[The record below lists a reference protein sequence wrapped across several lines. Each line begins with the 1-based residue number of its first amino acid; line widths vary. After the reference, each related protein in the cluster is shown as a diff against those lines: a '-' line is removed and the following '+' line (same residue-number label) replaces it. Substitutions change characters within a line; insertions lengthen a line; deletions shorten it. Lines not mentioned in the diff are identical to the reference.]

1 MDLADESSAAAYAQ
15 RSEAGGSPS
24 LQRRAAPGSP
34 LIGRMRASDEL
45 PLGDGSPRSRRRLL
59 ERTFAYLGLTLAW
72 LYWNAQGT
80 ESSVRYGAGRMRKLF
95 AFPFLLLTNQ
105 YVLLLAYV
113 YWPTHIYLFKEQGQ
127 TPSATVA
134 MMRPPATLQ
143 P

>member
-45 PLGDGSPRSRRRLL
+45 
-59 ERTFAYLGLTLAW
+59 
-72 LYWNAQGT
+72 
-80 ESSVRYGAGRMRKLF
+80 
-95 AFPFLLLTNQ
+95 
-105 YVLLLAYV
+105 LLAYV

>member
-1 MDLADESSAAAYAQ
+1 MAVAVFAVLLCVWFLWHTRVLARAVYRLRAPGQVHAAAQ
-15 RSEAGGSPS
+15 LFMGC
-24 LQRRAAPGSP
+24 
-34 LIGRMRASDEL
+34 
-45 PLGDGSPRSRRRLL
+45 
-59 ERTFAYLGLTLAW
+59 TFAYLGLTLAW

>member
-1 MDLADESSAAAYAQ
+1 MLA
-15 RSEAGGSPS
+15 
-24 LQRRAAPGSP
+24 RAVYQIFVRPGKYTP
-34 LIGRMRASDEL
+34 PQQLFMGC
-45 PLGDGSPRSRRRLL
+45 
-59 ERTFAYLGLTLAW
+59 TFAYLGLTLAW

>member
-1 MDLADESSAAAYAQ
+1 MA
-15 RSEAGGSPS
+15 
-24 LQRRAAPGSP
+24 
-34 LIGRMRASDEL
+34 
-45 PLGDGSPRSRRRLL
+45 
-59 ERTFAYLGLTLAW
+59 
-72 LYWNAQGT
+72 GT

>member
-1 MDLADESSAAAYAQ
+1 MLDQAKGAT
-15 RSEAGGSPS
+15 
-24 LQRRAAPGSP
+24 AP
-34 LIGRMRASDEL
+34 AL
-45 PLGDGSPRSRRRLL
+45 PGIALHGVHVRVP
-59 ERTFAYLGLTLAW
+59 LGLTLAW